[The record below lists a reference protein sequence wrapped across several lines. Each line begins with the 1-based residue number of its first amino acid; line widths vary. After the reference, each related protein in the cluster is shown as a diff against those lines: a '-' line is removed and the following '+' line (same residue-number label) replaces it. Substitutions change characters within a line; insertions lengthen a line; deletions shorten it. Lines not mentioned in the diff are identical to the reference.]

1 MDKSKK
7 IVAFGIGVIAVG
19 GLAWFVMS
27 NKKDKSP
34 LRQGGPDYVPG
45 PMPGPMPLP
54 VVDDFS
60 PSDYGVKVGVKNS
73 SGLGTYK
80 WYAVDSRDRKR
91 FNASAEIGT
100 QAMINGTMPCTFSDF
115 FIDAK
120 GEKGSF
126 RCQEVAEGTYDIPN
140 GSRMEY

>member
-54 VVDDFS
+54 VDDFS

-100 QAMINGTMPCTFSDF
+100 QAMINGTMPCTINNFWVDSN
-115 FIDAK
+115 
-120 GEKGSF
+120 GEKGAF
-126 RCQEVAEGTYDIPN
+126 KCEELEDGMYEIPG
-140 GSRMEY
+140 GSRLEY